1 MKKRVLIILMAMAF
15 AFSLAGCGDET
26 KDETSA
32 TKADETT
39 TEATEETTLAA
50 AQENEP
56 TGNQII
62 SMGNLEM
69 QIPSKWEYSGDS
81 NDREEIYVSADGS
94 TEFSIEM
101 IQKND
106 DQSEEGLAES
116 AAEYLEEM
124 GYEEIGYDDMT
135 VGSGIEAK
143 FTSVDKSLNPN
154 GMYQQLVTM
163 GKGATF
169 YVLSC
174 QQDNDDF
181 TDFDRA
187 LDTITIK

>member
-15 AFSLAGCGDET
+15 AFSLAGCGEET
-26 KDETSA
+26 KGETSA
-32 TKADETT
+32 SNAEETT
-39 TEATEETTLAA
+39 VEATEETTLAA

-62 SMGNLEM
+62 SMGSLEM

-81 NDREEIYVSADGS
+81 SDKEEIYASADGS

-116 AAEYLEEM
+116 AMEYLQEM

-135 VGSGIEAK
+135 VGSGMEAK
-143 FTSVDKSLNPN
+143 FTSVDKSMNPN
-154 GMYQQLVTM
+154 GKYQQLVAM

-174 QQDNDDF
+174 QQDSDDF